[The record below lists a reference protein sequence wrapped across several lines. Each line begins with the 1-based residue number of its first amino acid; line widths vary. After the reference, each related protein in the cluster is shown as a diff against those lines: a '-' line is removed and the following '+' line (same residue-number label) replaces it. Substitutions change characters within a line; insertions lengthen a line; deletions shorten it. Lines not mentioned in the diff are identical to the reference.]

1 MSGAGATQADA
12 LGHDHSHGHDDH
24 HENHGSMRDYTIGFV
39 LSVILTV
46 IPFYVVMVPTPLSIN
61 QVVAIVMGLGTIQVF
76 VHMIYFLHMNRKS
89 EQGWTFMALLFTV
102 IIVVIA
108 IAGSLWVMYQMNEH
122 MMPVTP
128 ETVLQLP

>member
-1 MSGAGATQADA
+1 MSGADATQADT
-12 LGHDHSHGHDDH
+12 LGHDHGHGHDHH

-89 EQGWTFMALLFTV
+89 EQGWTFMALLFTI

-128 ETVLQLP
+128 ETVQQLP